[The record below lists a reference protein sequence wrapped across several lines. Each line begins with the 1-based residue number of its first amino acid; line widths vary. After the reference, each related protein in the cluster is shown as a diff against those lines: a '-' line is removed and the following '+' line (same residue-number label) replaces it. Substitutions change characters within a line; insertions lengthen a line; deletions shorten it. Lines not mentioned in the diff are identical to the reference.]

1 MELLNERELE
11 SGDYEWDI
19 DYTEEEFAIFKKY
32 AKDNKEDFDDMSEED
47 IVQFAIVGIL
57 TDQLEIP
64 DEERKDNEQD

>member
-64 DEERKDNEQD
+64 DEERKEDEQD